1 MSDSTLKI
9 EKRFPAKGVRAT
21 LHPMLDGCGG
31 YFIRIYDENF
41 EAKDYDIFHYDLDIT
56 ITDDSADFIETED
69 GNYLDYSEEALGY
82 GQD

>member
-21 LHPMLDGCGG
+21 LRPLLDGCGG

-41 EAKDYDIFHYDLDIT
+41 GMKD
-56 ITDDSADFIETED
+56 
-69 GNYLDYSEEALGY
+69 
-82 GQD
+82 

>member
-21 LHPMLDGCGG
+21 LHPLLDGCGG

-41 EAKDYDIFHYDLDIT
+41 EAKDYDILHYDLDIT
-56 ITDDSADFIETED
+56 IDDDSADFIETED
-69 GNYLDYSEEALGY
+69 GGMYLDYSLEAMRGE
-82 GQD
+82 